1 MIQILQN
8 NRWWLIYLI
17 ILTSAAAHAQV
28 SISGLV
34 TDEQDGLPLIGAN
47 IIIKNTTRGTLTD
60 FDGKFTLEARD
71 ANATLV
77 ISYLGYISQEVPLAG
92 RTYVEVELSQ
102 SARTLD
108 EVVVVGFGVQRKSD
122 VTGSVATV
130 RAEELQKIPS
140 GDFTQALQG
149 KVAGLEVIGSG
160 VAGAGGQLQLRGPG
174 TFGLDVGNAAGP
186 IFVVDGVMLDDPGN
200 ISANEIESVEVLKD
214 GAAVAIYG
222 SRGANGVI
230 LITTKRGFNSDK
242 AVFSLNTSYSMQQVA
257 QRINLVGPR
266 DYATLSNEAAMN
278 QGLPIPF
285 PDLNQI
291 GPGTDW
297 QDVVFRNAPMYSINL
312 SARGGDNKF
321 TYYISG
327 EAFKQD
333 GILQANTYDRYT
345 LRINNDYKMTSFLK
359 VGHNL
364 AFNFDASTFPPG
376 NLIFNAYG
384 ADPTVTARAEDGT
397 WGNTSVRSNVGNP
410 LAQLEYNTNN
420 RNKRYRALGNLY
432 AEAYITPDIT
442 FRSSIGFD
450 WHNTSNF
457 SFTPE
462 FFVTPQQQQQESQLF
477 VANGNLSDWQWEN
490 TLSYN
495 KSFGKH
501 RFGGVLGYLAQSHQS
516 QAIFASRFNLIG
528 TTDELLFLTA
538 GTEDGASGQNL
549 GQFYRYLSYVGRV
562 NYTFDDRYIIMAS
575 LRRDGSSK
583 FGRNNR
589 FGNFPAISAAWR
601 LSQEEFIND
610 LGIFDNLKLRAGF
623 GVTGND
629 RIDYRS
635 IFSVVNN
642 GLFAVFGKDPN
653 EMLNFGA
660 TVTGVANPFLQ
671 WEETRSTNIGLEM
684 GYLKNRLT
692 FELDYYI
699 NRTDKVLVRVPI
711 PSYVGSD
718 QDPNLNAADIENRGI
733 EWNINWRDK
742 VGKVYYSI
750 GAIGT
755 TQRNRVLNLGDNKEE
770 ILGGGTPG
778 GLATRTVVDGEIGAF
793 WGYRVIG
800 VYQNQAD
807 IDAYPNIG
815 NVRPGDLIFED
826 VNGDGIISP
835 EDRTLL
841 GSAIPR
847 IMYGFNGSI
856 EYSGFDLSIDFYGV
870 WGNKIL
876 NSKKMARFFG
886 APNFEES
893 FLDRWNGEGTS
904 DFEPRV
910 TNGGYPNY
918 EVSDRFLED
927 GSYFRIRSLVIG
939 YNIANRWSQRIGMDK
954 LRVAFSLI
962 NPMIWTAY
970 SGYSPEIGGSPIA
983 RGIDAGAYPVP
994 KTWTFGV
1001 NATF

>member
-1 MIQILQN
+1 MRNILQKAFF
-8 NRWWLIYLI
+8 RVLCLAM
-17 ILTSAAAHAQV
+17 LSGPLLQAQV
-28 SISGLV
+28 EISGIV
-34 TDEQDGLPLIGAN
+34 KDEQDGLPLIGAN
-47 IIIKNTTRGTLTD
+47 ILIKNSTRGTLTD
-60 FDGKFTLEARD
+60 LDGNFSISVSS
-71 ANATLV
+71 ANVTLV
-77 ISYLGYISQEVPLAG
+77 VSYLGYITQEIPMAG
-92 RTYVEVELSQ
+92 RDYVEIEMSQ
-102 SARTLD
+102 NASQLD

-122 VTGSVATV
+122 VTGSVASV

-149 KVAGLEVIGSG
+149 KVAGLEVIG
-160 VAGAGGQLQLRGPG
+160 AGAAGASGQLQLRGPG
-174 TFGLDVGNAAGP
+174 TFGLDVGNPAGP

-242 AVFSLNTSYSMQQVA
+242 AIFSLNTSYSVQQVA
-257 QRINLVGPR
+257 NRISLTGPR
-266 DYATLSNEAAMN
+266 DYAILSNEAAMN

-285 PDLNQI
+285 PDLDQI
-291 GPGTDW
+291 GEGTDW
-297 QDVVFRNAPMYSINL
+297 QDVVFRNAPMYSVNL
-312 SARGGDNKF
+312 SARGGDEKF

-345 LRINNDYKMTSFLK
+345 LRINNEYKMTSFLK
-359 VGHNL
+359 LGHNL
-364 AFNFDASTFPPG
+364 AFNYDASTSPPG

-384 ADPTVTARAEDGT
+384 ADPTVTARDEDGV

-410 LAQLEYNTNN
+410 LAQLEFNTNN
-420 RNKRYRALGNLY
+420 RNQRYRAIGNVY
-432 AEAYITPDIT
+432 AEAYISPDIS
-442 FRSSIGFD
+442 FRTSMGFD
-450 WHNTSNF
+450 WQNSRNF

-462 FFVTPQQQQQESQLF
+462 FFVTPQQQNMQSQLF
-477 VANGNLSDWQWEN
+477 MSNGNFLDWQWESTVN
-490 TLSYN
+490 YN

-501 RFGGVLGYLAQSHQS
+501 RIGGVLGYLS
-516 QAIFASRFNLIG
+516 QNQESDAIFASRLNLIG
-528 TTDELLFLTA
+528 LTDELLFLTA
-538 GTEDGASGQNL
+538 GTEDGASGQSL
-549 GQFYRYLSYVGRV
+549 GQYFRYISYVGRV
-562 NYTFDDRYIIMAS
+562 NYAYDDRYLLMVS

-589 FGNFPAISAAWR
+589 YGNFPAISAAWR
-601 LSQEEFIND
+601 LSEEQFIRD
-610 LGIFDNLKLRAGF
+610 LNVFDNLKFRAGF

-642 GLFAVFGKDPN
+642 GLFAVFGRDPN

-660 TVTGVANPFLQ
+660 TITGVANPFLQ
-671 WEETRSTNIGLEM
+671 WEETKSTNIGLEM
-684 GYLKNRLT
+684 GYLNNRLT

-711 PSYVGSD
+711 PAYVGSD

-742 VGKVYYSI
+742 VGKVYYTI

-755 TQRNRVLNLGDNKEE
+755 TLRNRVINLGDNREE
-770 ILGGGTPG
+770 ILGGGTAG

-793 WGYRVIG
+793 YGYRVIG
-800 VYQNQAD
+800 VYQNEAD
-807 IDAYPNIG
+807 IAAFPNMG
-815 NVRPGDLIFED
+815 NVQPGDLIFED
-826 VNGDGIISP
+826 VDGDGIITP

-841 GSAIPR
+841 GSAIPKL
-847 IMYGFNGSI
+847 MYGFNTSL
-856 EYSGFDLSIDFYGV
+856 EYAGFDFSIDFYGV

-876 NSKKMARFFG
+876 NAKKMSRFFG
-886 APNFEES
+886 VPNFEES
-893 FLDRWNGEGTS
+893 FLDRWTEEGS
-904 DFEPRV
+904 SNFEPRV

-927 GSYFRIRSLVIG
+927 GAYFRIRSVVLG
-939 YNIANRWSQRIGMDK
+939 YNLSDVLSNRAGLDK
-954 LRVAFSLI
+954 LRVSFSLI
-962 NPMIWTAY
+962 NPVIWTPY
-970 SGYSPEIGGSPIA
+970 TGYSPEIGGSPIS
-983 RGIDAGAYPVP
+983 RGIDGGAYPVP
-994 KTWTFGV
+994 ATWTVGI